1 MRVAQEVAGMHVE
14 VWIEG
19 GIVPAATV
27 RGRCPLTHATAAGPQ
42 QKRKTERKV
51 ASRKRRRQ
59 QEARKCKRQCD
70 SEKDPPQGGERA
82 KRVKVQSCDSDQREK
97 GERGKRKQGE

>member
-1 MRVAQEVAGMHVE
+1 MQPHVE

-19 GIVPAATV
+19 GIVPVATV

-59 QEARKCKRQCD
+59 QEARKCKRQRD

-97 GERGKRKQGE
+97 GERGKRKQGK